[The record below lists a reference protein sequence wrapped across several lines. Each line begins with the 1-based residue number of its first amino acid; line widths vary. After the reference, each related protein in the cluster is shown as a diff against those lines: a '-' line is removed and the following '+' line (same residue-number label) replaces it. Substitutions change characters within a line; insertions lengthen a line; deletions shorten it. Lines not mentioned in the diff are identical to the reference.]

1 MRIGPPPPPC
11 LSRYLFARSRRIWRL
26 TARADR
32 AAARS
37 GPGNRHSCS
46 HVKAAWRLAIRLVRD
61 IVASSESGWTRHY
74 ARIRTR
80 RQRAVLRGTRSSP
93 LCPRR
98 SAPRRAKGHELGPP
112 PLGARDSRVVASAGV
127 VEEALMAI

>member
-37 GPGNRHSCS
+37 GPGNRHSRS
-46 HVKAAWRLAIRLVRD
+46 HVRVAWRLAIRLVRD

-74 ARIRTR
+74 ARGRTR
-80 RQRAVLRGTRSSP
+80 RKQAVAL
-93 LCPRR
+93 RR
-98 SAPRRAKGHELGPP
+98 SQRLGVDPRLGVEPGEVGR
-112 PLGARDSRVVASAGV
+112 LVVRVEAAGV
-127 VEEALMAI
+127 RQDPHRPAAD